1 MKCCDL
7 TAGSLRDTITVQR
20 QSAQSD
26 GMGGQAIQWDDL
38 FSTRAQ
44 VKPLSGREALQAMQ
58 LQATITHRIYI
69 RFRADLTTAD
79 RILLRGQPL
88 QIRAI
93 LNIEMRSQW
102 LELSCDQG
110 VAT

>member
-7 TAGSLRDTITVQR
+7 HAGALREPITIQR
-20 QSAQSD
+20 KVSVSD
-26 GMGGQAIQWDDL
+26 GMGGQAISWTDL
-38 FSTRAQ
+38 ATVRAH

-58 LQATITHRIYI
+58 LQASITHRIYM
-69 RFRADLTTAD
+69 RYRADLLPSD
-79 RILLRGQPL
+79 RLVMRGQPL

-93 LNIEMRSQW
+93 LNMEMRNQW
-102 LELSCDQG
+102 LEVSADSG

>member
-1 MKCCDL
+1 VNCCDL
-7 TAGSLRDTITVQR
+7 TAGSLRETITVQR
-20 QSAQSD
+20 QVSQSD
-26 GMGGQAIQWDDL
+26 GMGGQAIQWEEL
-38 FSTRAQ
+38 FTTRAQ

-58 LQATITHRIYI
+58 LQASITHRIYI
-69 RFRADLTTAD
+69 RYRADLTPAD
-79 RILLRGQPL
+79 RILLRGLPL

-93 LNIEMRSQW
+93 LNMEMRNQW